1 MLNKTLSNFQK
12 IMDSEPI
19 TEESSFRI
27 CNHMNQDHQDAVNAY
42 AKYYGKITT
51 FKSAKM
57 ISLSSESM
65 QLKIDDQTIEIKFD
79 HILQDCS
86 DAHKT
91 LIRMIKSIP
100 ES

>member
-1 MLNKTLSNFQK
+1 MN
-12 IMDSEPI
+12 SEPI
-19 TEESSFRI
+19 NHESSQRI
-27 CNHMNQDHQDAVNAY
+27 CNHMNKDHQEAVNAY

-57 ISLSSESM
+57 TSLSPESM
-65 QLKIDDQTIEIKFD
+65 HLKIDDQTLEIKFD

-91 LIRMIKSIP
+91 LVRMIKAIP
-100 ES
+100 TL